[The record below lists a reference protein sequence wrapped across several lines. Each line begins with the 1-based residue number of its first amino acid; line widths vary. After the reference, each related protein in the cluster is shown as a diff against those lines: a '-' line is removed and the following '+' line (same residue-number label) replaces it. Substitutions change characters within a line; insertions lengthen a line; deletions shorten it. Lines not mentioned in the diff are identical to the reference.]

1 MPRRLILFLLLAVVA
16 AVGCIRL
23 GFWQLSRLAQ
33 RRARN
38 AVVAARLSQPLVPLT
53 SLRSDSASMLR
64 QALVTGTPDFDH
76 EVLLAARTYQG
87 SPGVYLL
94 TPVHVAGRDSAI
106 VVNRGWIYAP
116 DGVSVDVGRWR
127 EATTTFTGYAELM
140 PPGVASKPEGVL
152 RRDARVARQLDL
164 ATVQSLVPY
173 PVSPLYLVATTP
185 DTTRPQGERVARLP
199 PPALDEGPH
208 LSYAIQWFSFAAIAL
223 IGGTAVAV
231 RHRTL

>member
-1 MPRRLILFLLLAVVA
+1 MPRRLVFFLLLAVVLA
-16 AVGCIRL
+16 AACIRL

-38 AVVAARLSQPLVPLT
+38 AIVAARLSQPQAPLT
-53 SLRSDSASMLR
+53 TLHADSASLLR
-64 QALVTGTPDFDH
+64 KAVVTGTPDFAH
-76 EVLLAARTYQG
+76 EISLAARTYQG
-87 SPGVYLL
+87 SPGVWLL
-94 TPVHVAGRDSAI
+94 TPLRVAGRDTA
-106 VVNRGWIYAP
+106 VLVNRGWIYAP

-127 EATTTFTGYAELM
+127 EATTTFVGYAELL
-140 PPGVASKPEGVL
+140 PHGVASKPEGVL
-152 RRDARVARQLDL
+152 RRDARIARQLDL

-173 PVSPLYLVATTP
+173 PVSPLYLVATAP

-223 IGGTAVAV
+223 VGATVVAV